1 MFKMTDSRYALP
13 IMASLAVL
21 LLFAAPVHAESTL
34 PSNGEFTAANA
45 ELPDFFNFG
54 ENYYT
59 VFGGPDV
66 TATLIG
72 DNEFERG
79 DTVTLNLDLM
89 NKGLITGFRSE
100 EDDFYLTQLEQKLQR
115 TEMSYESQ
123 RTTAIGIVAILT
135 PLDPAIKVKSGPQE
149 AGTLVSGQKTESPVR
164 FNVEISKNAESG
176 SYPMRLDLYYGYQKN
191 VQINGDNET
200 DLGITNMEVGLWYD
214 VGGQNTTFDI
224 FVKDEARFEVTNVS
238 GDLYPDTEGLLY
250 VTFENVGDLPAKDAI
265 VRISAADPFSTTDD
279 QAFLG
284 TLDSG
289 ESTVAVFKL
298 KVDDLAVP
306 KAYALNSEIKYED
319 TDGHDSISD
328 TVKIKTEILPASAN
342 DSGSGMTGIIIGAVL
357 LIVIAGGAYFVY
369 RSRSSNN
376 SNDE

>member
-21 LLFAAPVHAESTL
+21 LLFIAPVHAASTL

-45 ELPDFFNFG
+45 ELPDFFNFD

-59 VFGGPDV
+59 VYGGPDV
-66 TATLIG
+66 TATLLG

-79 DTVTLNLDLM
+79 DAVTLNLDLM
-89 NKGLITGFRSE
+89 NKGLITGFESE
-100 EDDFYLTQLEQKLQR
+100 EDDFYLTKLEQKLQN

-123 RTTAIGIVAILT
+123 RTTAIGIVAVLT
-135 PLDPAIKVKSGPQE
+135 PLDPAVKVKSGPQE
-149 AGTLVSGQKTESPVR
+149 AGTLVSGQMTESPVS
-164 FNVEISKNAESG
+164 FNIEISDNTEAG
-176 SYPMRLDLYYGYQKN
+176 GYLMRLDLYYGYQKN

-200 DLGITNMEVGLWYD
+200 DIGITNMEIGLWYD
-214 VGGQNTTFDI
+214 VGTQNTTFDI
-224 FVKDEARFEVTNVS
+224 YVKDEARFEVTNVT
-238 GDLYPDTEGLLY
+238 GELYPDSESLLY

-284 TLDSG
+284 TLGSG

-306 KAYALNSEIKYED
+306 KAYALNSEVKYED
-319 TDGHDSISD
+319 TDGHDQISD
-328 TVKIKTEILPASAN
+328 TVKIKTDVLPASAN
-342 DSGSGMTGIIIGAVL
+342 GDGPNMLVIIGAGAVIVL
-357 LIVIAGGAYFVY
+357 AVTGYFVY
-369 RSRSSNN
+369 RSRSSKKDG
-376 SNDE
+376 DE

>member
-21 LLFAAPVHAESTL
+21 LLFIAPVHAASTL

-45 ELPDFFNFG
+45 ELPDFFNFD

-59 VFGGPDV
+59 VYGGPDV
-66 TATLIG
+66 TATLLG

-100 EDDFYLTQLEQKLQR
+100 EDDFYLTQLEQKLQN
-115 TEMSYESQ
+115 TEMSYEAQ
-123 RTTAIGIVAILT
+123 RTTAIGIVAVLT
-135 PLDPAIKVKSGPQE
+135 PLDPAVKVKSGPQE
-149 AGTLVSGQKTESPVR
+149 AGTLVSGQMTESPVS
-164 FNVEISKNAESG
+164 FNIEISDNTEAG
-176 SYPMRLDLYYGYQKN
+176 GYPMRLDLYYGYQKN

-214 VGGQNTTFDI
+214 MGTQNTTFDI
-224 FVKDEARFEVTNVS
+224 YVKDEARFEVTNVT
-238 GDLYPDTEGLLY
+238 GELYPDSESMIY
-250 VTFENVGDLPAKDAI
+250 VTYENVGDLPAKDAT

-284 TLDSG
+284 TLGSG

-306 KAYALNSEIKYED
+306 KAYALNSEVKYED
-319 TDGHDSISD
+319 IDGHDQISD
-328 TVKIKTEILPASAN
+328 TVKIKTDVLPASAN
-342 DSGSGMTGIIIGAVL
+342 GDGPNMFVIIGAGVVIVL
-357 LIVIAGGAYFVY
+357 AVAGYFVY
-369 RSRSSNN
+369 RSRSSKKVG
-376 SNDE
+376 DE

>member
-1 MFKMTDSRYALP
+1 MFKMTDSRYAVA

-21 LLFAAPVHAESTL
+21 LLFAAPVHAE
-34 PSNGEFTAANA
+34 FTAANA
-45 ELPDFFNFG
+45 ELPDFFNFD

-59 VFGGPDV
+59 VYGGPDV
-66 TATLIG
+66 TATLVG

-100 EDDFYLTQLEQKLQR
+100 EDDLYLTELEQKLQS

-123 RTTAIGIVAILT
+123 RTTAIGIVGVLT
-135 PLDPAIKVKSGPQE
+135 SLDPAVKVKSGPQE
-149 AGTLVSGQKTESPVR
+149 AGTLVSGQKTDSPVQ
-164 FNVEISKNAESG
+164 FNVDISKNAESG
-176 SYPMRLDLYYGYQKN
+176 RYPMRLDLYYGYQKN
-191 VQINGDNET
+191 VQVNGDNET

-214 VGGQNTTFDI
+214 VGAQNTTFDL

-238 GDLYPDTEGLLY
+238 GNLYPDTEGLLY
-250 VTFENVGDLPAKDAI
+250 VTFENVGDLPAKDAT

-328 TVKIKTEILPASAN
+328 TVKIKTEVLPASAN
-342 DSGSGMTGIIIGAVL
+342 DSGSGMTGIIIGAL
-357 LIVIAGGAYFVY
+357 LVIVIAGGAYFVY

>member
-1 MFKMTDSRYALP
+1 MFKMTDSRYTLP
-13 IMASLAVL
+13 VVVSLAVL
-21 LLFAAPVHAESTL
+21 LLFTAPVQASSTL
-34 PSNGEFTAANA
+34 PSNGDFTAANA
-45 ELPDFFNFG
+45 ELPEFFNFD

-66 TATLIG
+66 TATLLG

-79 DTVTLNLDLM
+79 DTVTLRLDLM

-100 EDDFYLTQLEQKLQR
+100 KDDFNLDALEQKIQS

-123 RTTAIGIVAILT
+123 RTTAIGIVAVLT
-135 PLDPAIKVKSGPQE
+135 PLDPAVKVKSGSQE
-149 AGTLVSGQKTESPVR
+149 AGTLVSGQKTDSPVS
-164 FNVEISKNAESG
+164 FNIEISNNAEKG

-214 VGGQNTTFDI
+214 VGTQNTTFDI

-238 GDLYPDTEGLLY
+238 GELYPDSEGLMY
-250 VTFENVGDLPAKDAI
+250 VTFENVGDLPAKDAT

-284 TLDSG
+284 TLDAG
-289 ESTVAVFKL
+289 ESTVAVFRL

-319 TDGHDSISD
+319 TDGHDRISD
-328 TVKIKTEILPASAN
+328 TVKIKTEVLPASAN
-342 DSGSGMTGIIIGAVL
+342 ERDSGISGIIIGAV
-357 LIVIAGGAYFVY
+357 IIIAIAGGAYYIY
-369 RSRSSNN
+369 RGRGQKNN
-376 SNDE
+376 GE